1 MKSNLTDNESAKMTS
16 RKGTIQ
22 NYNGVATVDKKHQF
36 VIDAEAFG
44 KGQEH
49 QALQPVL
56 ATFDSRL
63 RKLGIARSIF
73 QHDAVV
79 TADTGFANF
88 CCIVGF

>member
-1 MKSNLTDNESAKMTS
+1 MEPAISGRVFGQFSDFRLPAMTLTPFQYRPRIGRGKRSKEVKSNLTDNESAKMTS

-49 QALQPVL
+49 QAL
-56 ATFDSRL
+56 
-63 RKLGIARSIF
+63 
-73 QHDAVV
+73 
-79 TADTGFANF
+79 
-88 CCIVGF
+88 